1 MCTPIV
7 IAPISVIKFPWVEVA
22 ISLEGKMT
30 YVKCRICNEV
40 EKRKKLLVPK
50 FDGLQKHVGCQKRTF
65 ACSMATIGQYYISN
79 INQHVKN
86 EQ

>member
-1 MCTPIV
+1 MIT
-7 IAPISVIKFPWVEVA
+7 PISVIKLPWVEVV
-22 ISLEGKMT
+22 IGLEGKMT

-50 FDGLQKHVGCQKRTF
+50 FDGLQKHIGCQKGTF
-65 ACSMATIGQYYISN
+65 ACLMAIFGQYYISN